1 MTVKEVE
8 ENILKDSR
16 SALEKIRQLAPQNS
30 RYKSYDRGKLVNYI
44 YVDGRRVFTNSN
56 NLFNSLKVET
66 RNQPFS
72 KVIELVVS
80 ENDVPY
86 YREAVLERTRIV
98 ARHFG
103 RTDYGKL
110 RYGTSEMVVKGNR
123 NYMYYDDGI
132 QYVKDVIAKW
142 DGKIINVTDS
152 IGEWTNEK

>member
-98 ARHFG
+98 ARHCR

-142 DGKIINVTDS
+142 DGKKINVTDS